1 MSAPVDT
8 ATGNAAAA
16 RALDSAAG
24 AARTSLGQDEFLRLM
39 LTQLKNQ
46 DPLKPLEPT
55 EFVTQL
61 AQFSQVSGIKE
72 MNDSL
77 VALGDSLAGS
87 RVMDGAA
94 LVGRG
99 VLAES
104 KTLTLPQDGSVS
116 GAIDVPAGASRMQV
130 AIKDAAGQLVR
141 SIELAPKAGA
151 SGFSWDGVTN
161 AGEQAVPGEY
171 TVEALAT
178 VGGGTRSVP
187 VYAAGYIDS
196 VSIDRAAGTL
206 TLNTSTLGHLDLA
219 DVREIF

>member
-1 MSAPVDT
+1 MSA
-8 ATGNAAAA
+8 AIGN
-16 RALDSAAG
+16 AAG
-24 AARTSLGQDEFLRLM
+24 AAATARAQELAAGAAKTSLGQDQFLRLM

-77 VALGDSLAGS
+77 ATLADSLVGS

-104 KTLTLPQDGSVS
+104 DTLTLPEGGSAN
-116 GAIDVPAGASRMQV
+116 GAVDVPAGASRVQLS
-130 AIKDAAGQLVR
+130 IKDSAGQLVR
-141 SIELAPKAGA
+141 TLELSPKAGA
-151 SGFSWDGVTN
+151 GGFAWDGQTN
-161 AGEQAVPGEY
+161 AGSVAAPGEY

-178 VGGGTRSVP
+178 VGGKAQSLP

-206 TLNTSTLGHLDLA
+206 TLNTNTLGSLDLA
-219 DVREIF
+219 AVREIF

>member
-1 MSAPVDT
+1 MSTAVDNV
-8 ATGNAAAA
+8 AGSAAAA
-16 RALDSAAG
+16 RALDG
-24 AARTSLGQDEFLRLM
+24 ASKTSLGQDEFLRLM
-39 LTQLKNQ
+39 LAQLKNQ

-77 VALGDSLAGS
+77 TALADSLAGS

-104 KTLTLPQDGSVS
+104 DTLVLPEGGSAH
-116 GAIDVPAGASRMQV
+116 GAVDVPAGASRVQLT
-130 AIKDAAGQLVR
+130 IKDAAGQLVR
-141 SIELAPKAGA
+141 SIELSPKAGA
-151 SGFSWDGVTN
+151 TGYSWDGLTN
-161 AGEQAVPGEY
+161 AGEMAEPGEY

-178 VGGGTRSVP
+178 IGGDTESLP

-196 VSIDRAAGTL
+196 VSMNRAAGTL
-206 TLNTSTLGHLDLA
+206 TLNTSTLGSLDLA